1 MSAIYKAGYWLRGGS
16 GDSLTKEEVE
26 EIVKEII
33 EAGGIDDARI
43 AEDNEV
49 DDAINNLDNL

>member
-1 MSAIYKAGYWLRGGS
+1 MSAIYKAGYWLRGGG

-43 AEDNEV
+43 AEDDEIN
-49 DDAINNLDNL
+49 DAIDNLDNL

>member
-16 GDSLTKEEVE
+16 GDSLTKEEIE

-49 DDAINNLDNL
+49 NDAINNLDNL